1 MSVIGLS
8 TPLGQ
13 CKFSPNWHEQLV
25 AAPLRVSPT
34 DHGATREAIAALLGE
49 LSRDTHPFDIGTEVA
64 QRAAG
69 QMSDAEHWTVSLGD
83 DDDNRSAGIVRSDP
97 LHGGDGS
104 FWVVARTGGG
114 APARNLH
121 TFVLSHPTMTVGELL
136 QAPEYTVARDYASR
150 NARRIGALI
159 AGALTTGPLSAVVAA
174 ERDPTA
180 VSHDG
185 AAPPALLVPTVHHSF
200 NAFSTRGLP
209 AGSKPGSV
217 LYLGSEACGALVGSH
232 VLVAQ
237 GADCGFLLQPVGS
250 DRGNVPL
257 EPIEQHDVQQTN
269 TRFWTRLQTSPAA
282 HKQHV
287 YTHFLTRVGEPLSS
301 AARPLWRESPIGG
314 GISAPGTQRLTPY
327 VLVVAGKPARSMGG
341 GGN

>member
-1 MSVIGLS
+1 MTTLALS

-25 AAPLRVSPT
+25 AAPLRVAPT
-34 DHGATREAIAALLGE
+34 DHGATREAISALLGE
-49 LSRDTHPFDIGTEVA
+49 LARDVHPFDVGTEVA

-69 QMSDAEHWTVSLGD
+69 QTRDAEHWTVHLGD
-83 DDDNRSAGIVRSDP
+83 EDDNHSAGIVRSDP
-97 LHGGDGS
+97 LHGGDGR

-114 APARNLH
+114 APARSLH
-121 TFVLSHPTMTVGELL
+121 TFVLSNPTMTVGELL
-136 QAPEYTVARDYASR
+136 QAPAYTVARDYAER

-159 AGALTTGPLSAVVAA
+159 AGALTTGPLGSVVAA
-174 ERDPTA
+174 DRDPIA

-185 AAPPALLVPTVHHSF
+185 AAPPPLLVPTVHHTF
-200 NAFSTRGLP
+200 NAFSARGLP
-209 AGSKPGSV
+209 VDSKPGSV
-217 LYLGSEACGALVGSH
+217 LYLGSEACSATTGSHALV
-232 VLVAQ
+232 VQ

-250 DRGNVPL
+250 GRATVPL
-257 EPIEQHDVQQTN
+257 EPIAQHDVQQTN
-269 TRFWTRLQTSPAA
+269 SRFWTRLQNSPAA

-287 YTHFLTRVGEPLSS
+287 YTHFLTRAGEPLSS

-314 GISAPGTQRLTPY
+314 GIEPAGAQRLVPY